1 MPADSLAV
9 AVDSLPAAW
18 TAHYFDTVDS
28 TQDVARTAARDGA
41 SGRSLFVA
49 DYQRAGH
56 GRRARTWLAAP
67 GTALLMSILFREA
80 HADSRPWRF
89 TSLASMALLDTVSDF
104 VSRSRLAIKWPNDVM
119 LDDKK
124 LAGVL
129 AETAWNGADLQAI
142 VGVGVNVTA
151 SPDLPGVTHL
161 GEVDRGE
168 LLLRLVAR
176 LDYWLC
182 QPDDCLVAAWQACLW
197 RRGQRL
203 RLLDLGRDEHVTVL
217 GADADGSLRVRLADG
232 TERRTVTGELLA

>member
-18 TAHYFDTVDS
+18 TGHYFDTVDS
-28 TQDVARTAARDGA
+28 TQDVARAAARDGA
-41 SGRSLFVA
+41 PGRSLFVA
-49 DYQRAGH
+49 DYQSAGR
-56 GRRARTWLAAP
+56 GRHARTWLAAP

-80 HADSRPWRF
+80 HADPRPWRF
-89 TSLASMALLDTVSDF
+89 TSLASIALLESLQPV
-104 VSRSRLAIKWPNDVM
+104 VPGRKLAVKWPNDVM

-129 AETAWNGADLQAI
+129 AETSWNGHDLQAI
-142 VGVGVNVTA
+142 VGLGLNVTT
-151 SPDLPGVTHL
+151 SPALPGVTHL
-161 GEVDRGE
+161 GQVDRGQ

-176 LDYWLC
+176 LDHWLGR
-182 QPDDCLVAAWQACLW
+182 PDGCLVAAWQACLW

-217 GADADGSLRVRLADG
+217 GADADGSLRVCLADG